1 MMIIID
7 DDDDD
12 QDDDDDEDDEDDEE
26 GRRHLDGEERGK
38 HRQGCRHQGRDVLRW
53 LTWLHD

>member
-12 QDDDDDEDDEDDEE
+12 DVQDDEDDEE
-26 GRRHLDGEERGK
+26 GRQYLDGEERGK
-38 HRQGCRHQGRDVLRW
+38 HRQSCRHQGRDVLR
-53 LTWLHD
+53 